1 MERSDFLD
9 EVRDVIRKSQ
19 LSGST
24 EKSYLDW
31 VYRFML
37 FHSKKDPRQMGEQ
50 EVKEFL
56 DDLQQKRKVAPAT
69 QNQALNALLF
79 LYKKVLHVSLD
90 FELKNT
96 RLEKH
101 LPLVLSREEVKRVLA
116 NLHGE
121 FRLMASLIYGS
132 GLRLSECM
140 KLLVRDLD
148 FDRKEIIVR
157 TVKEGMG
164 RRTVMPVVLIPVL
177 IRQVEKSRICHEENM
192 LVPEFS
198 GSCISEGMEAKIPT
212 GFKDAGSQF
221 LFPSGKLTAD
231 PLTGQWIQHYHH
243 ESYLQK
249 ALKEAIVKAGISIR
263 ASCSTLRHSFAVHLL
278 EDGYDIHTIQQLLG
292 HKNIRSTLIY
302 THIQHKNRVHVHSPL
317 DE

>member
-37 FHSKKDPRQMGEQ
+37 FHSKKDPRQMGEY

-140 KLLVRDLD
+140 TLRVRDLD
-148 FDRKEIIVR
+148 FDQKEIIVR
-157 TVKEGMG
+157 SAKEGME
-164 RRTVMPVVLIPVL
+164 RRTMMPVVLIPGL
-177 IRQVEKSRICHEENM
+177 IRQVEKISLSHEEN
-192 LVPEFS
+192 LLEPEFS
-198 GSCISEGMEAKIPT
+198 GTFISDGADEKNKSV
-212 GFKDAGSQF
+212 FKDHAWQY

-231 PLTGQWIQHYHH
+231 PLTGQLTQHYHH

-249 ALKEAIVKAGISIR
+249 ALKDAIVKAGVAIH

-278 EDGYDIHTIQQLLG
+278 GDGYDIHTVQKLLG

-302 THIQHKNRVHVHSPL
+302 THIHYKNRLHVHSPL
-317 DE
+317 DS

>member
-37 FHSKKDPRQMGEQ
+37 FHSKRDPAQMGVS

-56 DDLQQKRKVAPAT
+56 DDLKQKRKVAPAT
-69 QNQALNALLF
+69 QNQALNALQF

-101 LPLVLSREEVKRVLA
+101 FPLVLSRDEVKRVLV

-140 KLLVRDLD
+140 KLRIRDID
-148 FDRKEIIVR
+148 FDRKEILVR
-157 TVKEGMG
+157 SSKEGVE
-164 RRTVMPVVLIPVL
+164 RRTVIPVILIPML

-198 GSCISEGMEAKIPT
+198 GPCITKGT
-212 GFKDAGSQF
+212 GTNFLVGSHDGEWQF
-221 LFPSGKLTAD
+221 LFPSRKLTAD

-249 ALKEAIVKAGISIR
+249 ALKEAIIKAGISIR

-278 EDGYDIHTIQQLLG
+278 EDGYDLHTIQQLLG

>member
-37 FHSKKDPRQMGEQ
+37 FHSKRDPAQMGVS

-56 DDLQQKRKVAPAT
+56 DDLKQKRKVAPAT

-79 LYKKVLHVSLD
+79 LYKKVLHLSLD

-140 KLLVRDLD
+140 KLRIRDLD
-148 FDRKEIIVR
+148 FEQKEIFVR
-157 TVKEGMG
+157 SAKEGME
-164 RRTVMPVVLIPVL
+164 RRTMMPVVLIPGL
-177 IRQVEKSRICHEENM
+177 MRQVEKISLCHEEN
-192 LVPEFS
+192 LLEPESS
-198 GSCISEGMEAKIPT
+198 GTFISDGTDEKNQDT
-212 GFKDAGSQF
+212 FKDHAWQY
-221 LFPSGKLTAD
+221 LFPARKLTAD
-231 PLTGQWIQHYHH
+231 PITAKLTQHYHH

-249 ALKEAIVKAGISIR
+249 ALKEAIIKAGISIR

>member
-37 FHSKKDPRQMGEQ
+37 FHSKRDPAQMGVN

-79 LYKKVLHVSLD
+79 LYKKVLYVPLD
-90 FELKNT
+90 HELKNT
-96 RLEKH
+96 RLEKQ
-101 LPLVLSREEVKRVLA
+101 LPLVLSRKDVKQVLA

-132 GLRLSECM
+132 GLRLCECM
-140 KLLVRDLD
+140 KLQIRDLD
-148 FDRKEIIVR
+148 FNNKEIIVR
-157 TVKEGMG
+157 SEKDGME
-164 RRTVMPVVLIPVL
+164 RRTLMPVVLIPVL
-177 IRQVEKSRICHEENM
+177 MRQVEKSRICHEENM
-192 LVPEFS
+192 QVPEFS
-198 GSCISEGMEAKIPT
+198 DSYISLPPGSHKE
-212 GFKDAGSQF
+212 DWQF
-221 LFPSGKLTAD
+221 LFPSRKLTRD
-231 PLTGQWIQHYHH
+231 PLTGQLTQNYHH

-249 ALKEAIVKAGISIR
+249 ALKDAVVKAGISIR
-263 ASCSTLRHSFAVHLL
+263 ASSSTLRHSFAVHLL
-278 EDGYDIHTIQQLLG
+278 EDGYDIHTIQKLLG
-292 HKNIRSTLIY
+292 HKNIRTTLVY
-302 THIQHKNRVHVHSPL
+302 THIQHRNRHHVHSPL
-317 DE
+317 DI

>member
-1 MERSDFLD
+1 
-9 EVRDVIRKSQ
+9 
-19 LSGST
+19 
-24 EKSYLDW
+24 
-31 VYRFML
+31 
-37 FHSKKDPRQMGEQ
+37 MGED
-50 EVKEFL
+50 EIKEFL
-56 DDLQQKRKVAPAT
+56 EDLQQKRKVAPAT

-140 KLLVRDLD
+140 KLRIRDID
-148 FDRKEIIVR
+148 FDRKEIAVR
-157 TVKEGMG
+157 SVKEGLE
-164 RRTVMPVVLIPVL
+164 RHTIIPEILIPML
-177 IRQVEKSRICHEENM
+177 MRQVEKISLSHAEN
-192 LVPEFS
+192 LLEPEFS
-198 GSCISEGMEAKIPT
+198 GTFISDGTDEINKGV
-212 GFKDAGSQF
+212 FKDHAWQY
-221 LFPSGKLTAD
+221 LFPARKLTTDPITGKLT
-231 PLTGQWIQHYHH
+231 QHYHH

-249 ALKEAIVKAGISIR
+249 ALKEAVIKAGITIR

-278 EDGYDIHTIQQLLG
+278 EDGYDMHTIQKLLG

-302 THIQHKNRVHVHSPL
+302 THIQHKNRLHVISPL
-317 DE
+317 DVL

>member
-37 FHSKKDPRQMGEQ
+37 FHSKRDPAQMGVN

-79 LYKKVLHVSLD
+79 LYKKVLLVPLEH
-90 FELKNT
+90 ELKNI
-96 RLEKH
+96 RLEKQ
-101 LPLVLSREEVKRVLA
+101 LPLVLSREDVKRVLA
-116 NLHGE
+116 NLRGE

-132 GLRLSECM
+132 GLRLTECM
-140 KLLVRDLD
+140 KLRIRDLD
-148 FDRKEIIVR
+148 FNRKEIIVR
-157 TVKEGMG
+157 SEKKGME
-164 RRTVMPVVLIPVL
+164 RRTIMPVVLIPVL
-177 IRQVEKSRICHEENM
+177 LRQVEKSRICHEENM

-198 GSCISEGMEAKIPT
+198 GSCISEGIEAKIPA
-212 GFKDAGSQF
+212 GFKDADSQF
-221 LFPSGKLTAD
+221 LFPSRKLTAD
-231 PLTGQWIQHYHH
+231 PVTGQWIQHYHH

-263 ASCSTLRHSFAVHLL
+263 ASSSTLRHSFAVHLL
-278 EDGYDIHTIQQLLG
+278 EDGYDIHTIQKLLG
-292 HKNIRSTLIY
+292 HKNIRTTLVY
-302 THIQHKNRVHVHSPL
+302 THIQHRNRPHVHSPL
-317 DE
+317 DI